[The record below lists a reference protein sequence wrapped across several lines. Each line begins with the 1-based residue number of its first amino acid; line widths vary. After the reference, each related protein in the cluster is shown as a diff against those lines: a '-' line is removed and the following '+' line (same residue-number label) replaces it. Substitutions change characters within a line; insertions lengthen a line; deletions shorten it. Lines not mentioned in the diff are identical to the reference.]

1 MKNSILNKQELNNR
15 LKGYEKIF
23 RGRFLLLQNKVLRD
37 EEYILWEL
45 SLSVLADWDKKHG
58 EKYGTFS
65 HTQKEIAIL
74 ISWSET
80 KVSRTSKALF
90 KHNFWIKENSAKI
103 RVNGFEIKE
112 YLTPITKKYGV
123 VNLEDYLLK
132 KKTDFAYLTEEK
144 SEITKEVSKENGDS
158 RIQPLAEMQDD
169 LPKDSLI
176 SPSKDKY
183 SFAFR
188 ENTLTSSLSE
198 EDIDWINNNLK
209 LA

>member
-1 MKNSILNKQELNNR
+1 MKNSILNKHELNNR

-23 RGRFLLLQNKVLRD
+23 RGRFLLLQNKVLSD

-65 HTQKEIAIL
+65 HTQKEIATL

-90 KHNFWIKENSAKI
+90 KNNFWIKENSAKI

-132 KKTDFAYLTEEK
+132 KDTDFAFLTEEK
-144 SEITKEVSKENGDS
+144 SEMTVEISKENDNS
-158 RIQPLAEMQDD
+158 RVQLYAEMQDD
-169 LPKDSLI
+169 LPKVSLI
-176 SPSKDKY
+176 SPSKDKS
-183 SFAFR
+183 SFGFR
-188 ENTLTSSLSE
+188 KDITVSTLSE
-198 EDIDWINNNLK
+198 EDIDWINNHLK
-209 LA
+209 LI